1 MSSNREPVQRIVDF
15 YSRKTLDLL
24 EDQMKKSDL
33 EKSDSFES
41 IAYQPSLSEL
51 ARHKDDIEY
60 EREETIALWAT
71 MFAGITF
78 MSDNIKNDRLNEK
91 QGQYL
96 IENLTLRCAQLLRDS
111 TLDRDD
117 LRVLY
122 QTPQL
127 QEAWTKINLLTGRFA
142 GYPPFV
148 QVFTSFQKLYTGL
161 QSLASDDAQMDK
173 FSDLF
178 GSSMAISGNDND
190 IGHQSASTVG
200 FGSNAPQAFEPPR
213 PSMPIEQALEILQL
227 PPELLGSDWLTLTKT
242 VRAQVLE
249 LVNLNKGSGKGR
261 YFKQAGQA
269 LINYSKDRAGYGGK
283 RRTMKVKKHFRK
295 TKKRFVKKGKK
306 TRVRRNK

>member
-24 EDQMKKSDL
+24 EDQMKKSRP
-33 EKSDSFES
+33 FEL
-41 IAYQPSLSEL
+41 IAYQPSESEV
-51 ARHKDDIEY
+51 ARHEDDIEY
-60 EREETIALWAT
+60 DREETIALWAT

-78 MSDNIKNDRLNEK
+78 MCDNLKNDRLTPERA
-91 QGQYL
+91 QYL

-127 QEAWTKINLLTGRFA
+127 QEAWTKINLLTERFA

-148 QVFTSFQKLYTGL
+148 QVFTSFQELYTGL
-161 QSLASDDAQMDK
+161 QSLASDDAQMDE

-200 FGSNAPQAFEPPR
+200 FGSNAPQAFVAPR
-213 PSMPIEQALEILQL
+213 PIMSLPIMSLEDACGVLDL
-227 PPELLGSDWLTLTKT
+227 TPELLGSDWLTLTKT
-242 VRAQVLE
+242 VRARVKEIVLSNQHSPQNCRMAK
-249 LVNLNKGSGKGR
+249 L
-261 YFKQAGQA
+261 AGQR
-269 LINYSKDRAGYGGK
+269 LINYSKERAGGGGK
-283 RRTMKVKKHFRK
+283 RRTMKVKKMSEK
-295 TKKRFVKKGKK
+295 QKRDL
-306 TRVRRNK
+306 

>member
-1 MSSNREPVQRIVDF
+1 MSSKREPVERIVNF
-15 YSRKTLDLL
+15 YSQKTLELL
-24 EDQMKKSDL
+24 ENEMTND
-33 EKSDSFES
+33 EPFEV
-41 IAYQPSLSEL
+41 ILYHPSQSAL
-51 ARHKDDIEY
+51 ARIEDDTEY
-60 EREETIALWAT
+60 DREETIGLWAT

-78 MSDNIKNDRLNEK
+78 MCDNLVNGILTPERAE
-91 QGQYL
+91 YL
-96 IENLTLRCAQLLRDS
+96 IENLTHRCVQLLRYS
-111 TLDRDD
+111 TLNDAD
-117 LRVLY
+117 LRELSKTSQWKFVVEKMSNSKIQEYFSSSEKGLELLGHVIECFKK
-122 QTPQL
+122 L
-127 QEAWTKINLLTGRFA
+127 QAKRD
-142 GYPPFV
+142 
-148 QVFTSFQKLYTGL
+148 
-161 QSLASDDAQMDK
+161 SLAQMD
-173 FSDLF
+173 SLSSRF

>member
-24 EDQMKKSDL
+24 EDQMKKSRP
-33 EKSDSFES
+33 FEL
-41 IAYQPSLSEL
+41 IAYQPSESEV
-51 ARHKDDIEY
+51 ARHEDDIEY
-60 EREETIALWAT
+60 DREETIALWAT

-78 MSDNIKNDRLNEK
+78 MCDNLANDRLT
-91 QGQYL
+91 QYQAQYL

-148 QVFTSFQKLYTGL
+148 KVFNSFQELYTGL
-161 QSLASDDAQMDK
+161 QSLASDDAKMDE

-178 GSSMAISGNDND
+178 GSVAISGHDDNR
-190 IGHQSASTVG
+190 GHQSASTVG
-200 FGSNAPQAFEPPR
+200 FGSNAPQAFVAPR
-213 PSMPIEQALEILQL
+213 PTMSPEEACGVLDL
-227 PPELLGSDWLTLTKT
+227 PTELLGSDWLTLTKT

-249 LVNLNKGSGKGR
+249 LVKLNKGSGKGR